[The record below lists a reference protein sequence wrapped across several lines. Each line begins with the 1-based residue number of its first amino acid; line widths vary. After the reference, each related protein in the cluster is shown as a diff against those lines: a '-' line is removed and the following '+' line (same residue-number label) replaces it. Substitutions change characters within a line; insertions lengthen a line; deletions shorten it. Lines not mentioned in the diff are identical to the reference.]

1 MPLLDD
7 INAQLKQSMLAKDG
21 ERTAA
26 LRLLKSAIG
35 YVQIEKK
42 NEALPDADVLA
53 IIQKEVKKRRDS
65 IEQYEQ
71 GGRADLAAKE
81 KSELAVLET
90 FLPKGLSPEELEAL
104 VKAAIQEAG
113 ASSKKD
119 MGAVMKLANTKAA
132 GRADGKTLSGIISR
146 LLP

>member
-113 ASSKKD
+113 ATSKKD
-119 MGAVMKLANTKAA
+119 MGAVMKLANAKAA
-132 GRADGKTLSGIISR
+132 GRADGKTLSGIVSR

>member
-21 ERTAA
+21 ERTGT

-42 NEALPDADVLA
+42 TETLSDADVLA

-71 GGRADLAAKE
+71 GGRPELAAKE
-81 KSELAVLET
+81 KSELTVLET
-90 FLPKGLSPEELEAL
+90 FLPKALSPEELEAL

-113 ASSKKD
+113 ATSKKD
-119 MGAVMKLANTKAA
+119 MGAVMKLANAKAA
-132 GRADGKTLSGIISR
+132 GRADGKTLSGIVSR

>member
-90 FLPKGLSPEELEAL
+90 FLPKALSPEELEAL

-113 ASSKKD
+113 ATSKKD
-119 MGAVMKLANTKAA
+119 MGAVMKLANAKAA
-132 GRADGKTLSGIISR
+132 GRADGKTLSGIVSR

>member
-1 MPLLDD
+1 MPLLED

-21 ERTAA
+21 ERTGA

-42 NEALPDADVLA
+42 TETLSDADVLA

-71 GGRADLAAKE
+71 GGRPELAAKE
-81 KSELAVLET
+81 KTELTVLET
-90 FLPKGLSPEELEAL
+90 FLPKALSPEELEGI

-113 ASSKKD
+113 ATSKKD
-119 MGAVMKLANTKAA
+119 MGAVMKLANAKAA
-132 GRADGKTLSGIISR
+132 GRADGKTLSGIVSR